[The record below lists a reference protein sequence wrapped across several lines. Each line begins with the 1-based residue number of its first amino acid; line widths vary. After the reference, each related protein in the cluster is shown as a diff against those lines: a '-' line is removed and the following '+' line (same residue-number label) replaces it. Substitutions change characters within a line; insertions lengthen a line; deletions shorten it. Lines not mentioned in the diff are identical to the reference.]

1 MRRVTFGVGALLAL
15 GCGGETAAPGA
26 GGPTY
31 HTDVAPILAQHCR
44 ACHSADGV
52 ALFPFDDFAQ
62 ASSAAAAIADATS
75 SGRMPPW
82 HVEDDGSCRSFIGG
96 PTITDEQ
103 IALLGAWAEAGA
115 PEGEPAAVPELPTP
129 ETLGAVSVTL
139 DPGVAY
145 DNAANDDDDDYRCF
159 IVDPELATDQFL
171 TAYQVHPG
179 VERLVHHVVLYAV
192 ADSAE
197 AAEVLALDDADPGPG
212 YRCYGGPGTLESRS
226 LAAWAPG
233 TDVTRYPAGTGLRLL
248 AGLPL
253 VMQVH
258 YASGGEPDR
267 TTIDLQL
274 EDTVDEEAIITGVFD
289 VSLELPP
296 GMESVSQTAALPIP
310 PLDKPL
316 KLYGIYPHMHGLG
329 RAMDAFYDRGGD
341 TTCLVDVPRYDDDWQ
356 RYYFYDEPV
365 VIEPPG
371 GGFFRIECEFDTR
384 GATETIVWGE
394 DAKDEM
400 CIAAIYATY

>member
-1 MRRVTFGVGALLAL
+1 MRGLIVVAASIAV
-15 GCGGETAAPGA
+15 GCGGEKAAPTSD
-26 GGPTY
+26 GPTF
-31 HTDVAPILAQHCR
+31 HADIAPILAEHCG

-52 ALFPFDDFAQ
+52 ARFPFEDFAQ
-62 ASSAAAAIADATS
+62 ASSAADAIADATTA
-75 SGRMPPW
+75 GRMPPW
-82 HVEDDGSCRSFIGG
+82 HVEDDGSCRSYVGG
-96 PTITDEQ
+96 PTITDDQ
-103 IALLGAWAEAGA
+103 IALLAAWAEAGA
-115 PEGEPAAVPELPTP
+115 PEGDSAPPPEIPAP
-129 ETLGAVSVTL
+129 ETLDDISVTL

-145 DNAANDDDDDYRCF
+145 ENAADDDDDDYRCF
-159 IVDPELATDQFL
+159 VVDPGLTTDRFL

-192 ADSAE
+192 ADAVE
-197 AAEVLALDDADPGPG
+197 AAEVASLDDADPGPG
-212 YRCYGGPGTLESRS
+212 YLCYGGPGTAESRS

-233 TDVTRYPAGTGLRLL
+233 TDVTRYPPGTGLRIL

-258 YASGGEPDR
+258 CSSGGEPDR
-267 TTIDLQL
+267 TTIDLEL
-274 EDTVDEEAIITGVFD
+274 VDDVAEEAIITGVFD

-329 RAMDAFYDRGGD
+329 RGMDAFYDRGGD
-341 TTCLVDVPRYDDDWQ
+341 VTCLVDVPEYDDDWQ
-356 RYYFYDEPV
+356 RYYFYTEPV

-371 GGFFRIECEFDTR
+371 GGFFRIECDFDTR
-384 GATETIVWGE
+384 GATDTIHWGE